1 MKNGMAGGIARSS
14 VGLNPISVMCAKNG
28 IHDWT
33 YRDICSTEVNVCY
46 ILFDK
51 LKA

>member
-1 MKNGMAGGIARSS
+1 MRNGMAGGIARSS
-14 VGLNPISVMCAKNG
+14 VGLLSVMCAKNG

-33 YRDICSTEVNVCY
+33 YRDMCSTEVNVCY